1 MAIATRTLRDTKIA
15 TGSGT
20 AGGKVTVL
28 VNMND
33 NTTADSV
40 VLDASALAGHANGA
54 MLDITRIWWAL
65 VQGTADDNTGW
76 ADIEFVG
83 ASADTT
89 AINLVGTGHYD
100 GTAGKITNNATNGGA
115 TSGDLKVNAYGV
127 SGFVLIE
134 LRKDIAFT
142 A

>member
-1 MAIATRTLRDTKIA
+1 MAISTRTLKDTTLE
-15 TGSGT
+15 TGSG
-20 AGGKVTVL
+20 AQGGKVTVL

-40 VLDASALAGHANGA
+40 VLDASALSGHANGA
-54 MLDITRIWWAL
+54 KLDITRIWWGL

-76 ADIEFVG
+76 ATLEFVG
-83 ASADTT
+83 ASTDVA

-100 GTAGKITNNATNGGA
+100 GTAGKITNSATNTGA
-115 TSGDLKVNAYGV
+115 TSGDINLSAYGV
-127 SGFVLIE
+127 SGYILIE
-134 LRKDIAFT
+134 LRKDSSFT